1 MTAMRK
7 MAMFEFN
14 KWFRTIGTIFQN
26 VKIDLLMRV
35 LSTHLNVIIS
45 CIAEGIMNLFT
56 TIIFVFQMELLYGV
70 LYY

>member
-56 TIIFVFQMELLYGV
+56 TIIFVFQIKLLYGV